1 MRSTKRMA
9 DLARMRKKKDDHGS
23 GIQGI
28 LIIDKP
34 EGLTSHDVVQKVRRI
49 YSIRQ
54 VGHAG
59 TLDPIASGVLVLL
72 IGSATRIAQYLQEDD
87 KEYHL
92 VLKLGVE
99 TDTQDITG
107 EILGEADPFSVTE
120 DDLKTVMDR
129 YKGTISQVPPAFSA
143 VKRAGQPLYK
153 LARQGVRVQA
163 DPRNV
168 TVYSIEISRVDL
180 PHVSMEVVCSK
191 GTYMRTLC
199 HDIGRDLGVGG
210 CMESLIRVRSGR
222 FSLDDAVGLDRIESD
237 PSPEKWL
244 RKAADGLSFPVT
256 ELGDEDLI
264 RLVSGSRIPCDDCN
278 GEGLVSVTRK
288 GRLIAL
294 ARALKA
300 DGMVMLSPVRV
311 LEPDLKELFKQMD
324 K

>member
-1 MRSTKRMA
+1 MKTVA
-9 DLARMRKKKDDHGS
+9 ELARMRKKKDGQ
-23 GIQGI
+23 GPGVQGI

-34 EGLTSHDVVQKVRRI
+34 EGLTSHDVVQRVRRA
-49 YSIRQ
+49 YAIRQ

-72 IGSATRIAQYLQEDD
+72 VGSATRIAQFLQEDD

-92 VLKLGVE
+92 VLKLGLE

-107 EILGEADPFSVTE
+107 ETLCEADPSGVTE
-120 DDLKTVMDR
+120 DDLKRVMEPYR
-129 YKGTISQVPPAFSA
+129 GNFSQVPPSFSA

-153 LARQGVRVQA
+153 LARQGIRIQA
-163 DPRNV
+163 DPREV
-168 TVYSIEISRVDL
+168 TVYSIEVSNVDL
-180 PHVSMEVVCSK
+180 PHVSMKVVCSK

-210 CMESLIRVRSGR
+210 CMESLVRVRSGR
-222 FSLDDAVGLDRIESD
+222 FSIEDAVDLEEVAGG

-244 RKAADGLSFPVT
+244 RPAADGLDFPVT
-256 ELGDEDLI
+256 EPGDEDLM
-264 RLVSGSRIPCDDCN
+264 RLVSGTRIPCDDCSH
-278 GEGLVSVTRK
+278 EGLVSVTRR

-294 ARALKA
+294 AEALKA
-300 DGMVMLSPVRV
+300 DGTVMLSPRRV

>member
-1 MRSTKRMA
+1 MKRVA
-9 DLARMRKKKDDHGS
+9 DLARMRKKKDGQGS
-23 GIQGI
+23 GVQGV

-34 EGLTSHDVVQKVRRI
+34 EGLTSHDVVQKVRRA

-72 IGSATRIAQYLQEDD
+72 LGSATRIAQFLQEDD

-92 VLKLGVE
+92 VLKLGLE

-107 EILGEADPFSVTE
+107 ETLSEADPSSVTE
-120 DDLKTVMDR
+120 GDLKSVIER
-129 YKGTISQVPPAFSA
+129 YRGTFSQIPPSFSA
-143 VKRAGQPLYK
+143 GKHAGQPLYK
-153 LARQGVRVQA
+153 LARQGVRIQA
-163 DPRNV
+163 DPREV
-168 TVYSIEISRVDL
+168 TVYSIEVSNVDL
-180 PHVSMEVVCSK
+180 PHIAMKVVCSK

-210 CMESLIRVRSGR
+210 CMKSLVRVRSGR
-222 FSLDDAVGLDRIESD
+222 FPISDAVDLEQVVSD

-244 RKAADGLSFPVT
+244 RQAADGLGFPVT
-256 ELGDEDLI
+256 EPGDEDLM
-264 RLVSGSRIPCDDCN
+264 RLVSGTRIPCEDCSQ
-278 GEGLVSVTRK
+278 EGLVSVTRR
-288 GRLIAL
+288 GRLVAL
-294 ARALKA
+294 AEALKA
-300 DGMVMLSPVRV
+300 EGTVMLSPRRV

>member
-1 MRSTKRMA
+1 
-9 DLARMRKKKDDHGS
+9 MRKKRDGQGS
-23 GIQGI
+23 GVQGI

-34 EGLTSHDVVQKVRRI
+34 VGLTSHDVVQKIRRA
-49 YSIRQ
+49 YAIRQ

-72 IGSATRIAQYLQEDD
+72 VGSATRIAQYLQEDD

-92 VLKLGVE
+92 VLKLGLE

-107 EILGEADPFSVTE
+107 KTLSESDPSGVTE
-120 DDLKTVMDR
+120 ADLKTAIDR
-129 YKGTISQVPPAFSA
+129 YRGTFSQVPPSFSA

-153 LARQGVRVQA
+153 LARQGVQVQA
-163 DPRNV
+163 DPREV
-168 TVYSIEISRVDL
+168 TVYSIEVSEVNL
-180 PHVSMEVVCSK
+180 PHVSMKVVCSK

-210 CMESLIRVRSGR
+210 CMESLVRVRSGR
-222 FSLDDAVGLDRIESD
+222 FLIGEAVDLDRVVND

-244 RKAADGLSFPVT
+244 RQAADGLGFPVT
-256 ELGDEDLI
+256 EPGDEDLM
-264 RLVSGSRIPCDDCN
+264 RLVSGTRIRCDDCSP
-278 GEGLVSVTRK
+278 EGLVSVMRM

-294 ARALKA
+294 AEAQKT
-300 DGMVMLSPVRV
+300 DETVMLSPRRV
-311 LEPDLKELFKQMD
+311 LETDLKKLFKQMD

>member
-1 MRSTKRMA
+1 MA
-9 DLARMRKKKDDHGS
+9 DLARIRRKKNVPGT
-23 GIQGI
+23 GIQGV
-28 LIIDKP
+28 LVVNKP
-34 EGLTSHDVVQKVRRI
+34 EGLTSHDVVQRI
-49 YSIRQ
+49 RKAFSIQQ

-92 VLKLGVE
+92 VLRLGLE

-107 EILGEADPFSVTE
+107 KTRREADTSAVTE
-120 DDLKTVMDR
+120 AELRSVMDR
-129 YKGTISQVPPAFSA
+129 YRGTFSQVPPSFSA
-143 VKRAGQPLYK
+143 VKKAGQPLYK
-153 LARQGVRVQA
+153 LARQGVPIQA
-163 DPRNV
+163 KPRSV
-168 TVYSIEISRVDL
+168 TVYSIEMSDVDL
-180 PHVSMEVVCSK
+180 PRVSMKVVCSK

-210 CMESLIRVRSGR
+210 CMESLVRVRSGR
-222 FSLDDAVGLDRIESD
+222 FSMDDAVDLDQIMSD

-244 RKAADGLSFPVT
+244 RHAADGLGFPVT
-256 ELGDEDLI
+256 EPDDENLM
-264 RLVSGSRIPCDDCN
+264 RLVTGTRIRCDGCDK
-278 GEGLVSVTRK
+278 GGLVSVIRK

-294 ARALKA
+294 AEALDA
-300 DGMVMLSPVRV
+300 EGTVMLSPRRV

>member
-1 MRSTKRMA
+1 MKRVA
-9 DLARMRKKKDDHGS
+9 DLARMRKKKDGQGS
-23 GIQGI
+23 GIQGV

-34 EGLTSHDVVQKVRRI
+34 EGLTSHDVVQKVRRA
-49 YSIRQ
+49 YAIRQ

-72 IGSATRIAQYLQEDD
+72 VGSATRIAQYLQEDD

-92 VLKLGVE
+92 VLKLGLE

-107 EILGEADPFSVTE
+107 ETLSETDPSGVTE
-120 DDLKTVMDR
+120 DDLRTVIDR
-129 YKGTISQVPPAFSA
+129 YRGTISQIPPSFSA

-163 DPRNV
+163 DPREV
-168 TVYSIEISRVDL
+168 TVYSIEVSDVDL
-180 PHVSMEVVCSK
+180 PHVSMKVVCSK

-222 FSLDDAVGLDRIESD
+222 FSISEAVDIDQVVSD

-244 RKAADGLSFPVT
+244 RQAADGLGFHVT
-256 ELGDEDLI
+256 EPGDEDLM
-264 RLVSGSRIPCDDCN
+264 RLVSGTRIRCVDCSR
-278 GEGLVSVTRK
+278 EGLVSVTRR

-294 ARALKA
+294 AEAQKA
-300 DGMVMLSPVRV
+300 DETVMLSPRRV

>member
-1 MRSTKRMA
+1 MKRVA
-9 DLARMRKKKDDHGS
+9 DLARMRKKKDGQGS
-23 GIQGI
+23 GVQGV

-34 EGLTSHDVVQKVRRI
+34 EGLTSHDVVQKVRRA

-72 IGSATRIAQYLQEDD
+72 LGSATRIAQFLQEDD

-92 VLKLGVE
+92 VLKLGLE

-107 EILGEADPFSVTE
+107 ETLSEADPSSVTE
-120 DDLKTVMDR
+120 GDLKSVIER
-129 YKGTISQVPPAFSA
+129 YRGTFSQIPPSFSA

-153 LARQGVRVQA
+153 LARQGVRIQA
-163 DPRNV
+163 DPREV
-168 TVYSIEISRVDL
+168 TVYSIEVSNVDL
-180 PHVSMEVVCSK
+180 PHIAMKVVCSK

-210 CMESLIRVRSGR
+210 CMKSLVRVRSGR
-222 FSLDDAVGLDRIESD
+222 FPISDAVDLEQVVSD

-244 RKAADGLSFPVT
+244 RQAADGLGFPVT
-256 ELGDEDLI
+256 EPGDEDLM
-264 RLVSGSRIPCDDCN
+264 RLVSGTRIPCEDCSQ
-278 GEGLVSVTRK
+278 EGLVSVTRR
-288 GRLIAL
+288 GRLVAL
-294 ARALKA
+294 AEALKA
-300 DGMVMLSPVRV
+300 EGTVMLSPRRV

>member
-1 MRSTKRMA
+1 VRSTKRA
-9 DLARMRKKKDDHGS
+9 DDLARLRKKKSDQGS
-23 GIQGI
+23 GVQGV

-34 EGLTSHDVVQKVRRI
+34 VGLTSHDVVQKVRRA
-49 YSIRQ
+49 YATRQ

-72 IGSATRIAQYLQEDD
+72 VGSATRIAQFLQEDD

-92 VLKLGVE
+92 VLKLGLE

-107 EILGEADPFSVTE
+107 KTLGEADPSGIME
-120 DDLKTVMDR
+120 DELKRVIDR
-129 YKGTISQVPPAFSA
+129 YRGTISQIPPSFSA
-143 VKRAGQPLYK
+143 VKRGGQPLYK
-153 LARQGVRVQA
+153 LARQGVQVQA
-163 DPRNV
+163 DPRDV
-168 TVYSIEISRVDL
+168 TVYSIEVSDVTL
-180 PHVSMEVVCSK
+180 PHVSMKVVCSK

-222 FSLDDAVGLDRIESD
+222 FSLEDAADLDLVESD
-237 PSPEKWL
+237 PSPGKWL
-244 RKAADGLSFPVT
+244 RQAADGLGFPVT
-256 ELGDEDLI
+256 EPDDEDLM
-264 RLVSGSRIPCDDCN
+264 RLVSGTRIRCTDCS

-294 ARALKA
+294 AEALIAEEK
-300 DGMVMLSPVRV
+300 VMLSPRRV

>member
-1 MRSTKRMA
+1 MVA
-9 DLARMRKKKDDHGS
+9 ELARMRKKREDQGS
-23 GIQGI
+23 GVQGV

-34 EGLTSHDVVQKVRRI
+34 EGITSHDVVQKIRRV
-49 YSIRQ
+49 YAIRQ

-72 IGSATRIAQYLQEDD
+72 VGSATRIAQYLQEDD

-92 VLKLGVE
+92 VLKLGLE

-107 EILGEADPFSVTE
+107 EILDEADASGVTE
-120 DDLKTVMDR
+120 DDLKTVMAR
-129 YKGTISQVPPAFSA
+129 YRGTFFQVPPAFSA
-143 VKRAGQPLYK
+143 IKRAGQPLYK
-153 LARQGVRVQA
+153 LARKGVRVKA
-163 DPRNV
+163 DPREI
-168 TVYSIEISRVDL
+168 TIYSIEVSDVDL
-180 PHVSMEVVCSK
+180 PHVSMKVVCSK

-210 CMESLIRVRSGR
+210 CMASLIRVRSGR
-222 FSLDDAVGLDRIESD
+222 FSIEEAANLDRVVSD

-244 RKAADGLSFPVT
+244 RQAADGLGFPVT
-256 ELGDEDLI
+256 EPGDEDLM
-264 RLVSGSRIPCDDCN
+264 RLVSGTRIRCDDCSR
-278 GEGLVSVTRK
+278 EGLVSVTRR

-294 ARALKA
+294 AEALEA
-300 DGMVMLSPVRV
+300 DGTVMLSPRRV

>member
-1 MRSTKRMA
+1 MKKVV
-9 DLARMRKKKDDHGS
+9 DLARLRKKRDGQGS

-34 EGLTSHDVVQKVRRI
+34 EGLTSHDVVQKVRRT
-49 YSIRQ
+49 YGLRQ

-72 IGSATRIAQYLQEDD
+72 VGSATRIAQYLQEDD

-92 VLKLGVE
+92 VLKLGLV

-107 EILGEADPFSVTE
+107 QTLGEADPSGVTE
-120 DDLKTVMDR
+120 TDLKAAIDR
-129 YKGTISQVPPAFSA
+129 YRGTFSQVPPSFSA
-143 VKRAGQPLYK
+143 IKRAGQPLYK

-163 DPRNV
+163 DPREV
-168 TVYSIEISRVDL
+168 TVYSIEVSKVVL
-180 PHVSMEVVCSK
+180 PHVTMKVVCSK

-210 CMESLIRVRSGR
+210 CMESLIRVRSGQ
-222 FSLDDAVGLDRIESD
+222 FPLDEAADLDRVVSD

-244 RKAADGLSFPVT
+244 RQAADGLGFPAT
-256 ELGDEDLI
+256 EPGDEDLM
-264 RLVSGSRIPCDDCN
+264 RLVSGTRIRCHDCTQ
-278 GEGLVSVTRK
+278 EGLVSVTRR

-294 ARALKA
+294 AEAQKA
-300 DGMVMLSPVRV
+300 DEVVMLSPRRV